1 MILGVLIMLYCRRF
15 MTFVRVI
22 EVDGRQQICTRD
34 KVGQL
39 SKKEYLLLE
48 YF

>member
-1 MILGVLIMLYCRRF
+1 MILGVLIMLYYRRF

-22 EVDGRQQICTRD
+22 EVDGRQ
-34 KVGQL
+34 L